1 MGSVGIKEVRFFVPG
16 EPISND
22 RVIEDHGFDGKFVRE
37 KLGILSRHI
46 AAKGEY
52 TSDLAT
58 AAGAKL
64 LDESDLEPNAVDL
77 LIVVTQTPD
86 YCLPQVSA
94 LVQDR
99 LGLPSSVAAFDI
111 NLGCSGYVY
120 GLSVAKGMM
129 EVNGFTNAILITA
142 ETYSKIIDPKDRAT
156 APLFGD
162 GAAATWLGRN
172 PAYKLGNFNFGTF
185 GKKSSSLIARGS
197 GMRRDS
203 IEPLY
208 MNGQDI
214 FNFVMSS
221 MPKSVT
227 KCLEANELTA
237 ADIDVWIFHQAS
249 RYMLEKLGT
258 KLKIPNEKILIEV
271 ADIGNTTSSTIPI
284 ALCRGILSKGIR
296 PENIFLS
303 GFGVGLSWASGVIRS
318 K

>member
-1 MGSVGIKEVRFFVPG
+1 MGSVGIREIRFFVPG
-16 EPISND
+16 KPILND

-46 AAKGEY
+46 AAKDEY

-64 LDESDLEPNAVDL
+64 LDETDLEPNAVDL

-94 LVQDR
+94 LVQDQ

-129 EVNGFTNAILITA
+129 EVNGFTNAIIVTA

-172 PAYKLGNFNFGTF
+172 PTYKLGNFNFGTF
-185 GKKSSSLIARGS
+185 GSKSSSLIARGS

-203 IEPLY
+203 IKPLY

-221 MPKSVT
+221 IPKSVT
-227 KCLEANELTA
+227 KCLETNELTA
-237 ADIDVWIFHQAS
+237 SDIDVWIFHQAS
-249 RYMLEKLGT
+249 RYMLEKLAT
-258 KLKIPNEKILIEV
+258 RLEIPKEKVLIEV

-284 ALCRGILSKGIR
+284 ALCRGILSKGTR

-303 GFGVGLSWASGVIRS
+303 GFGVGLSWASGVISS

>member
-1 MGSVGIKEVRFFVPG
+1 MGSVGIKEIKFFVPG
-16 EPISND
+16 EAVSND
-22 RVIEDHGFDGKFVRE
+22 RVIEDHGFDEQFIRE

-46 AAKGEY
+46 AAEDEY

-64 LDESDLEPNAVDL
+64 LDETDLDPNAVDL

-99 LGLPSSVAAFDI
+99 LGLPSSVAALDI

-120 GLSVAKGMM
+120 GLSVAQGMM
-129 EVNGFTNAILITA
+129 EANGFDNAILITA
-142 ETYSKIIDPKDRAT
+142 ETYSKIIDQKDRAT

-162 GAAATWLGRN
+162 GSSATWLGRN
-172 PAYKLGNFNFGTF
+172 PAYKLGKFDFGTF
-185 GKKSSSLIARGS
+185 GKKSDSLIARGS
-197 GMRRDS
+197 GMRRDL

-221 MPKSVT
+221 IPKSVA

-237 ADIDVWIFHQAS
+237 PDIDVWIFHQAS
-249 RYMLEKLGT
+249 RYVLKTLAMRLNIPTEKVLVD
-258 KLKIPNEKILIEV
+258 I

-284 ALCRGILSKGIR
+284 ALCRGILSNGPR
-296 PENIFLS
+296 PEKIFMS
-303 GFGVGLSWASGVIRS
+303 GFGVGLSWASVVIMS

>member
-16 EPISND
+16 EPILND
-22 RVIEDHGFDGKFVRE
+22 RIIEDHGFDRKFVRE

-46 AAKGEY
+46 AEKNEY

-64 LDESDLEPNAVDL
+64 LDETDLETNAVDL

-99 LGLPSSVAAFDI
+99 LGLPSSVAALDI

-162 GAAATWLGRN
+162 GAAATWLGLN
-172 PAYKLGNFNFGTF
+172 PTYKLGHFNFGTF

-203 IEPLY
+203 IESLY

-237 ADIDVWIFHQAS
+237 PDIDVWIFHQAS

-258 KLKIPNEKILIEV
+258 RLKIPNEKILIEV

-296 PENIFLS
+296 PKIIFLS